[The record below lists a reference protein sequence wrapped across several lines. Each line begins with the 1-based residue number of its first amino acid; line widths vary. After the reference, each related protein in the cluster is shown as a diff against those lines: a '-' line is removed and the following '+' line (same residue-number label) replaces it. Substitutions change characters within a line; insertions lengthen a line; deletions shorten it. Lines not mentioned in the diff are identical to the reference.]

1 MPLLPQANTV
11 PAARPSSAGV
21 APPSWAPR
29 LAALV
34 LAAGAAASLAYW
46 GLQISATRSSAAA
59 DVAAPA
65 RLPEAAA
72 PEQVARLLAAPATRT
87 DGKSA
92 ASPGNRL
99 QLTGVAA
106 GVSGR
111 GVAILSIDGGP
122 PRPFAV
128 GTPVSEGLVLQSVQG
143 RRAQLGPDRQ
153 GPATVVLELPPLPR

>member
-1 MPLLPQANTV
+1 MPSLLQANPV
-11 PAARPSSAGV
+11 PAAGPSSAG
-21 APPSWAPR
+21 ARRQQWAPR

-46 GLQISATRSSAAA
+46 GLQISATRSSSAA
-59 DVAAPA
+59 DLAAPA

-72 PEQVARLLAAPATRT
+72 PEQVARLLAPPATRT
-87 DGKSA
+87 GDMPA
-92 ASPGNRL
+92 ASPGSRL

-122 PRPFAV
+122 PRPFAA

>member
-1 MPLLPQANTV
+1 MSLLPQATPV
-11 PAARPSSAGV
+11 PAVRPSSAGA
-21 APPSWAPR
+21 APLPWAPR

-34 LAAGAAASLAYW
+34 LAAAAAASLVYW
-46 GLQISATRSSAAA
+46 GLQISATRSSSGA
-59 DVAAPA
+59 DLAAPA

-72 PEQVARLLAAPATRT
+72 PEQVARLLAAPATRAE
-87 DGKSA
+87 GKPA
-92 ASPGNRL
+92 ASPGSRL

-111 GVAILSIDGGP
+111 GAAILSIDGGP

-128 GTPVSEGLVLQSVQG
+128 GTPVAEGLVLQSVQG